1 MVVGFV
7 TLGWEW
13 EESFVKRVSWGRR
26 EKHRE
31 KRELACGKWWVEG
44 NGVHVPVL
52 FFFFPIFVFF
62 N

>member
-1 MVVGFV
+1 MVVGGFV

-31 KRELACGKWWVEG
+31 EG
-44 NGVHVPVL
+44 AYTL
-52 FFFFPIFVFF
+52 
-62 N
+62 